1 MIEFFLGRVTC
12 YGWIPEWPKGTDCKS
27 AANCFGGSNPPPSIR
42 WCGGIGR
49 RKGLKIPRWQHR
61 AGSSPATSSSLWIAE
76 TLNISVFPL
85 FFCLLGVRVET
96 CKIFTLVY
104 TLLKVCKII
113 GCEYL
118 RCVYRINTQILN
130 IKSFLQFLPFLLVRV
145 PGEAVVVYERLYVL
159 VSGKFHSIL

>member
-61 AGSSPATSSSLWIAE
+61 AGSSPATSSSGKRSIEWYFVFFVLRGGAE
-76 TLNISVFPL
+76 GRELERF
-85 FFCLLGVRVET
+85 GAYHT
-96 CKIFTLVY
+96 CGHLCRYCYANDNAV
-104 TLLKVCKII
+104 
-113 GCEYL
+113 
-118 RCVYRINTQILN
+118 
-130 IKSFLQFLPFLLVRV
+130 LVR
-145 PGEAVVVYERLYVL
+145 ENRNTTIRIHR
-159 VSGKFHSIL
+159 F

>member
-61 AGSSPATSSSLWIAE
+61 AGSSPATSSKKASSTNYQYLK
-76 TLNISVFPL
+76 L
-85 FFCLLGVRVET
+85 FFILISITQNFFIGAIAHAPLR
-96 CKIFTLVY
+96 
-104 TLLKVCKII
+104 KV
-113 GCEYL
+113 
-118 RCVYRINTQILN
+118 VMA
-130 IKSFLQFLPFLLVRV
+130 FFLL
-145 PGEAVVVYERLYVL
+145 
-159 VSGKFHSIL
+159 